1 MHNIN
6 FTVEEQVWVLLQTIP
21 KGKRSKLVN
30 QAIRDAIEKE
40 QRSAAVSKLQA
51 WKKRL
56 KPVSDE
62 QILKMLH
69 EDRNR

>member
-6 FTVEEQVWVLLQTIP
+6 FTVEEQVWELLQTIP

-30 QAIRDAIEKE
+30 EAIREAIEKE
-40 QRSAAVSKLQA
+40 QRAAAVGKLQE
-51 WKKRL
+51 WKKKL

-62 QILKMLH
+62 QILKMLR
-69 EDRNR
+69 EDRSR